1 MENLETKIK
10 VIIKKVRRMLK
21 YSEYSSLVKQRAS
34 IELSEDKNGNLKL
47 DNISFNGWDS
57 IIVCDT
63 SIFVVPERGENVVL
77 AKFKSLDA
85 FIDQIDD
92 D

>member
-10 VIIKKVRRMLK
+10 VVIKKVRRMFK

>member
-1 MENLETKIK
+1 MENLETKINA
-10 VIIKKVRRMLK
+10 VIKKVRRMLK
-21 YSEYSSLVKQRAS
+21 YSEYSSLVKQKAS
-34 IELSEDKNGNLKL
+34 IELSEDKNGDLKL

>member
-21 YSEYSSLVKQRAS
+21 YSEYSSLVKQKAS
-34 IELSEDKNGNLKL
+34 IELSEDKNGDLKL